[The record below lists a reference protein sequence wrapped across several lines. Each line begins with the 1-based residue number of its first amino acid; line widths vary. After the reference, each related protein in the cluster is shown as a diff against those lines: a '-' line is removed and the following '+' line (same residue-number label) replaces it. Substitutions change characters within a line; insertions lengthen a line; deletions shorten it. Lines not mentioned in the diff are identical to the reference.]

1 MEQKRTIE
9 RLKQELKRANDQVKF
24 LTMGGCTCKLDNM
37 ASGMGGSASGP
48 QASGNTA
55 TNNGVASPANSSG
68 ADSKMQSFKSDGGLT
83 INNNYNNNT
92 ISIID
97 GNTITTTSG
106 GAADI
111 TNSQKQQNMNN
122 NSSGSNNDSKI
133 GSGIVDPSVI
143 NAKDMNYT
151 VPTSEGNSLQKD
163 RSGMLPRLA

>member
-1 MEQKRTIE
+1 MIACLAPIDLYTEENISTLNYAARAAKISNAPSINMDPKLKQIIEQKRTIE

-24 LTMGGCTCKLDNM
+24 LTMGGCTCKLDNLG
-37 ASGMGGSASGP
+37 SGVGGSATGA
-48 QASGNTA
+48 QASVNA
-55 TNNGVASPANSSG
+55 TVNNGVASPTNSSG

-111 TNSQKQQNMNN
+111 TNSQKH
-122 NSSGSNNDSKI
+122 
-133 GSGIVDPSVI
+133 
-143 NAKDMNYT
+143 
-151 VPTSEGNSLQKD
+151 
-163 RSGMLPRLA
+163 

>member
-37 ASGMGGSASGP
+37 ASGMSGSASGA

-55 TNNGVASPANSSG
+55 ANNGVASPANSSG